1 MVSASAKGPRWFEGL
16 LWFSD
21 MLGEAVHT
29 VNLHGDMTTLPLAG
43 HAPSGLGFRPDGS
56 LLIASTENRA
66 GTALRRR
73 HRQQRSPTCPTS
85 CPRASATWS
94 STTAGRAYVGSQACE
109 GGVIVRVDP
118 DGTSAVVAQD
128 LDFPNG
134 MVITPDGKTLIV
146 AESIGRRLT
155 AFTIGADGSLSDR
168 RIFADGLDGPPD
180 GIALDAEGG
189 VWTSMTLAHQFDRI
203 VEGGTVTDRIDIGDR
218 TAIACTLGG
227 PERRTLFLLSSTSAY
242 PQRLVGTKLSR
253 LDAMTVDIPGAG
265 SAMTCR
271 LVLRTGRRQRAELGE
286 KFVATDLVRSTWSAA
301 IQHGAPV
308 SALLVRALERC
319 EQRDDTRLSRV
330 MVDLLGGVPAE
341 GDLWVRSRI
350 ERSGKQIELVSAEML
365 APGPDGEPR
374 PVARA
379 SGWRLQTV
387 DTAEVVHAPAPPLR
401 PLSETH
407 SRGLTEGGT
416 ATTSTAL
423 TGDG

>member
-1 MVSASAKGPRWFEGL
+1 
-16 LWFSD
+16 
-21 MLGEAVHT
+21 
-29 VNLHGDMTTLPLAG
+29 
-43 HAPSGLGFRPDGS
+43 
-56 LLIASTENRA
+56 
-66 GTALRRR
+66 
-73 HRQQRSPTCPTS
+73 
-85 CPRASATWS
+85 
-94 STTAGRAYVGSQACE
+94 
-109 GGVIVRVDP
+109 
-118 DGTSAVVAQD
+118 
-128 LDFPNG
+128 

-155 AFTIGADGSLSDR
+155 AFTIGADGSLSER
-168 RIFADGLDGPPD
+168 RVFADGLDGPPD

-189 VWTSMTLAHQFDRI
+189 VWASMTLAHQFDRI
-203 VEGGTVTDRIDIGDR
+203 VEGGKVTDRIDIGDR

-253 LDAMTVDIPGAG
+253 LDATTVDIPGAG
-265 SAMTCR
+265 SAMSR
-271 LVLRTGRRQRAELGE
+271 LVLRTGRRGDRSGE

-330 MVDLLGGVPAE
+330 LVDLLGRVPAE
-341 GDLWVRSRI
+341 GDLWVRSRT

-365 APGPDGEPR
+365 ALGPDGEPR

-401 PLSETH
+401 PLSDAH
-407 SRGLTEGGT
+407 SRGSGRQDGT
-416 ATTSTAL
+416 ATTCTAW